1 MALRHIGTAVLLL
14 GLPGCNAGD
23 TLALAPSANTHDAP
37 AQGSASTGNLSIA
50 VAPVTGAPDN
60 FSKVLAAELLSQ
72 SASLGLPLGASAT
85 APPSYVLKGYISA
98 LDEKPPSYV
107 FVWDLSDS
115 AGNRVHRI
123 QGQEKAAPGDPWSA
137 ASADAARRIA
147 SRTAEQLAVWLAANA
162 G

>member
-1 MALRHIGTAVLLL
+1 MALHKVGAAVLLL
-14 GLPGCNAGD
+14 GLAGCNAGD
-23 TLALAPSANTHDAP
+23 TLALAPSANPPAAT
-37 AQGSASTGNLSIA
+37 AQGSAPAANLAIA
-50 VAPVTGAPDN
+50 MAPVTGAPES
-60 FSKVLAAELLSQ
+60 FAKVLAAELLSQ
-72 SASLGLPLGASAT
+72 SASLGLPVGASPAS
-85 APPSYVLKGYISA
+85 PSYVLKGYVSA
-98 LDEKPPSYV
+98 LDEQPPSYV

-147 SRTAEQLAVWLAANA
+147 GRTAEQLAVWLAANA